1 MVDCIRGVGTV
12 AVRVCREETKP
23 EEVGPALALKPGG
36 GTAGLKPEAGGHPV
50 VLGAGRRSL
59 CASMRLFIIAAMLS
73 NLLVRL
79 SICR

>member
-23 EEVGPALALKPGG
+23 EEVGPALTLKPGG

-50 VLGAGRRSL
+50 MLGAGRRSL
-59 CASMRLFIIAAMLS
+59 WPCCPTCWSDCQ
-73 NLLVRL
+73 
-79 SICR
+79 SIVDYL

>member
-23 EEVGPALALKPGG
+23 EEGGPTLGE
-36 GTAGLKPEAGGHPV
+36 TAGLKPEAGGHPV
-50 VLGAGRRSL
+50 MLGAGRRSP
-59 CASMRLFIIAAMLS
+59 CASMRLFIIVAMLS